1 MNNIKLIL
9 TDIDGVWTDGGMYYD
24 QTGNEWKKF
33 HTYDS
38 AGVFFAHRAGI
49 PVGILTGETTSIV
62 KRRAEKLG
70 VDYLFQGVTNKL
82 EIAQGLC
89 GELCISLDEVAYI
102 GDDLNDI
109 ELLRKVGVSGV
120 PASAPEYIR
129 RLATVSLQKRGGE
142 GVFRE
147 FVEVLLQDNQSMSV
161 KGVLRGLHFQ
171 KQYPQGKLVRAVRG
185 TVFDVAVDLR
195 SDSKTYGKWFGV
207 TLSAENKKQ
216 FYIPE
221 GFAHGF
227 LVLSDEAE
235 FAYKCTDFYHPG
247 DEGGLLWSD
256 PEIGVDW
263 PIEPGMELIISDKDK
278 KWSGLKDTFKF

>member
-9 TDIDGVWTDGGMYYD
+9 TDIDGVWTDG
-24 QTGNEWKKF
+24 
-33 HTYDS
+33 
-38 AGVFFAHRAGI
+38 GI

-147 FVEVLLQDNQSMSV
+147 FVEVLLQDN
-161 KGVLRGLHFQ
+161 L
-171 KQYPQGKLVRAVRG
+171 
-185 TVFDVAVDLR
+185 
-195 SDSKTYGKWFGV
+195 V
-207 TLSAENKKQ
+207 TLFQGYISEN
-216 FYIPE
+216 
-221 GFAHGF
+221 
-227 LVLSDEAE
+227 S
-235 FAYKCTDFYHPG
+235 
-247 DEGGLLWSD
+247 
-256 PEIGVDW
+256 
-263 PIEPGMELIISDKDK
+263 
-278 KWSGLKDTFKF
+278 